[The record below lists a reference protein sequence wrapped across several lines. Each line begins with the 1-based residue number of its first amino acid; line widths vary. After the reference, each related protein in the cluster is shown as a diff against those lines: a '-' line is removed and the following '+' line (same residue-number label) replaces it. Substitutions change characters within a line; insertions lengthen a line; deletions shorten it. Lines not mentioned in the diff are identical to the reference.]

1 MRILLSI
8 LFKALQKSIP
18 KQDSK
23 TPNSQVYLSESSSA
37 FEVLASE
44 EVTSQVITYQ
54 EEVVN
59 QSQASQQGVGED
71 LAGCDIL
78 FLQKRFWI
86 IKLML
91 LLKTLLKLRL
101 MPIPQKQILTP
112 CLALQPVVHHVGP
125 DPF

>member
-1 MRILLSI
+1 M
-8 LFKALQKSIP
+8 
-18 KQDSK
+18 
-23 TPNSQVYLSESSSA
+23 SQSSSA

-44 EVTSQVITYQ
+44 KVTFQVITYQ
-54 EEVVN
+54 EEVVK
-59 QSQASQQGVGED
+59 QSQTSQQGVGED

-101 MPIPQKQILTP
+101 MPTPQKQILTP
-112 CLALQPVVHHVGP
+112 
-125 DPF
+125 